1 MPILKISHCFICDER
16 SPSLKHDGWMNHINK
31 LYEQTHTVVDLQW
44 EDCQMCRP
52 LGSPE
57 KTMCRV
63 HVDWDGKE
71 PVQA

>member
-1 MPILKISHCFICDER
+1 MS
-16 SPSLKHDGWMNHINK
+16 HINK